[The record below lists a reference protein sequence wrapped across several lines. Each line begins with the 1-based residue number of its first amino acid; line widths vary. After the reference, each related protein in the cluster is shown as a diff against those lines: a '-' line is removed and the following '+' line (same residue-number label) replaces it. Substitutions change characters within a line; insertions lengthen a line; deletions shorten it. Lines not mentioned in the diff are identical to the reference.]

1 MINEQT
7 QICER
12 CKAKNS
18 IIIDHE
24 YGESVCENCGLVYD
38 DRIIADEYEKRTF
51 ENDEGDNQIQRVG
64 PPVNPTFGNEF
75 GTTLIIRENGKT
87 KRIKSFPRLTAI
99 QRNFLKIQRLLSS
112 VNIPQKIIEE
122 VKMIYDKINKKI
134 CMRGR
139 NIIHIIIAIYYYVC
153 KKEGSAKTLK
163 EVAEKFNSL
172 DSRLNERII
181 KKAFNSI
188 KYEMAEPS
196 DENENIDSQKN
207 YIRTFV
213 GGNEDKYIL
222 RELTFKIV
230 ENINNTSLL
239 EGKNPKTIAGLSLL
253 LSYKL
258 LNDNLFDE
266 KEFYSMF
273 SNKTTLNKSYDI
285 IKDSLNLIIPE
296 RYNKEL
302 FSYNIFP

>member
-1 MINEQT
+1 MNDQNK
-7 QICER
+7 ICER

-24 YGESVCENCGLVYD
+24 YGELVCENCGLVYEE
-38 DRIIADEYEKRTF
+38 RIIADEYEKRTF

-64 PPVNPTFGNEF
+64 PPVKPTFGNEF
-75 GTTLIIRENGKT
+75 GTTLIIRKNGKT
-87 KRIKSFPRLTAI
+87 KRIKSFPRLTKM

-122 VKMIYDKINKKI
+122 VKTIYDKINKNL
-134 CMRGR
+134 CMKGR
-139 NIIHIIIAIYYYVC
+139 NIIHIIIAIYYYAC

-172 DSRLNERII
+172 YREVNERII

-196 DENENIDSQKN
+196 DESEIIDSQQN
-207 YIRTFV
+207 YILTFV
-213 GGNEDKYIL
+213 GGNKDKYIL
-222 RELTFKIV
+222 RELAFKIV
-230 ENINNTSLL
+230 ENINNSSLL

-258 LNDNLFDE
+258 LKDNLFDE

-273 SNKTTLNKSYDI
+273 SNKTTLNKSYDL
-285 IKDSLNLIIPE
+285 IKDSLYLIIPE
-296 RYNKEL
+296 GYNKEL
-302 FSYNIFP
+302 VSYNIFP

>member
-1 MINEQT
+1 M
-7 QICER
+7 
-12 CKAKNS
+12 
-18 IIIDHE
+18 
-24 YGESVCENCGLVYD
+24 G
-38 DRIIADEYEKRTF
+38 
-51 ENDEGDNQIQRVG
+51 
-64 PPVNPTFGNEF
+64 
-75 GTTLIIRENGKT
+75 
-87 KRIKSFPRLTAI
+87 
-99 QRNFLKIQRLLSS
+99 
-112 VNIPQKIIEE
+112 
-122 VKMIYDKINKKI
+122 
-134 CMRGR
+134 
-139 NIIHIIIAIYYYVC
+139 
-153 KKEGSAKTLK
+153 
-163 EVAEKFNSL
+163 
-172 DSRLNERII
+172 
-181 KKAFNSI
+181 
-188 KYEMAEPS
+188 
-196 DENENIDSQKN
+196 
-207 YIRTFV
+207 IRTFV

-239 EGKNPKTIAGLSLL
+239 EGKNPKTIVGLSLL

>member
-181 KKAFNSI
+181 KKAFNII

-207 YIRTFV
+207 YIYPIFF
-213 GGNEDKYIL
+213 I
-222 RELTFKIV
+222 F
-230 ENINNTSLL
+230 LL
-239 EGKNPKTIAGLSLL
+239 FLIRL
-253 LSYKL
+253 
-258 LNDNLFDE
+258 
-266 KEFYSMF
+266 
-273 SNKTTLNKSYDI
+273 I
-285 IKDSLNLIIPE
+285 IKIFDPIYFHNPFVLSI
-296 RYNKEL
+296 YYL
-302 FSYNIFP
+302 FYHFFSITKKNYFY